1 MGTKE
6 KLAKI
11 LTKTARILPGIGS
24 YQDKES
30 ARESDKRLRDYMSG
44 ELARHMNAIEKL
56 KTDLSRKGSLSFLKE
71 LDDISRQIDKL
82 SRTIQY
88 ASRGYAGV
96 FASYQADEKAL
107 SDLFEFD
114 RSLKE
119 EITGLTPASSLL
131 IRQMKRRCQIC
142 LNSIVPSRKKSL
154 VSHPLSRK
162 SARKMGGSHPRC

>member
-30 ARESDKRLRDYMSG
+30 ARESDKKLRDYLSG
-44 ELARHMNAIEKL
+44 ELARYLNAIEKL

-82 SRTIQY
+82 SRTIGY

-114 RSLKE
+114 RSLKG
-119 EITGLTPASSLL
+119 EITGLTPL
-131 IRQMKRRCQIC
+131 ISQIC
-142 LNSIVPSRKKSL
+142 EKDGGLASPLLNELRDRLFGVEQKVAERETLI
-154 VSHPLSRK
+154 
-162 SARKMGGSHPRC
+162 G

>member
-30 ARESDKRLRDYMSG
+30 ARESDKKLRDYLSG
-44 ELARHMNAIEKL
+44 ELARYLNAIEKL
-56 KTDLSRKGSLSFLKE
+56 KTDLSRKGPLSFLKE

-82 SRTIQY
+82 SRTIRY

-114 RSLKE
+114 RSLKG
-119 EITGLTPASSLL
+119 EITGLTPL
-131 IRQMKRRCQIC
+131 ISQIC
-142 LNSIVPSRKKSL
+142 EKDGGLAAPLLNELRDRLFGVEQKVAERETLI
-154 VSHPLSRK
+154 
-162 SARKMGGSHPRC
+162 G

>member
-30 ARESDKRLRDYMSG
+30 ARESDKKLRDYLSG
-44 ELARHMNAIEKL
+44 ELARYLNAIEKL

-82 SRTIQY
+82 SRTIRY
-88 ASRGYAGV
+88 ASRGYAGL
-96 FASYQADEKAL
+96 FASYQVDEKAL

-114 RSLKE
+114 RSLKG
-119 EITGLTPASSLL
+119 EITGLTPL
-131 IRQMKRRCQIC
+131 ISQIC
-142 LNSIVPSRKKSL
+142 EKDGGLASPLLNELRDRLFGVEQKVAERETLI
-154 VSHPLSRK
+154 
-162 SARKMGGSHPRC
+162 G

>member
-30 ARESDKRLRDYMSG
+30 ARESDKKLRDYLSG
-44 ELARHMNAIEKL
+44 ELARYLNAIEKL

-82 SRTIQY
+82 SRTIRY

-119 EITGLTPASSLL
+119 EITGLTPL
-131 IRQMKRRCQIC
+131 ISQIC
-142 LNSIVPSRKKSL
+142 EKDGGLASPLLNELRDRLFGVEQKVAERETL
-154 VSHPLSRK
+154 MR
-162 SARKMGGSHPRC
+162 

>member
-30 ARESDKRLRDYMSG
+30 ARESDKKLRDYMSG
-44 ELARHMNAIEKL
+44 ELTRFMEAIERL
-56 KTDLSRKGSLSFLKE
+56 KTDLSRKGGISFLKE

-82 SRTIQY
+82 SRTIHY

-114 RSLKE
+114 RSLKG
-119 EITGLTPASSLL
+119 EITALKPL
-131 IRQMKRRCQIC
+131 ISQIC
-142 LNSIVPSRKKSL
+142 EKDGGLASPLLNELRDRLFGVEQKVAERETLI
-154 VSHPLSRK
+154 
-162 SARKMGGSHPRC
+162 G

>member
-30 ARESDKRLRDYMSG
+30 ARESDKKLRDYMSG
-44 ELARHMNAIEKL
+44 ELARYMDAIERL
-56 KTDLSRKGSLSFLKE
+56 KTDLSRKGSISFLKE

-82 SRTIQY
+82 SRTICY

-96 FASYQADEKAL
+96 FSSYQADEKAL

-119 EITGLTPASSLL
+119 EIAGLNPLVS
-131 IRQMKRRCQIC
+131 QIC
-142 LNSIVPSRKKSL
+142 EKDGGLGSPLLNELRDRLFRVEHKVTERETLI
-154 VSHPLSRK
+154 
-162 SARKMGGSHPRC
+162 G

>member
-30 ARESDKRLRDYMSG
+30 ARESDKKLRDYLSG
-44 ELARHMNAIEKL
+44 ELARYLNAIEKL
-56 KTDLSRKGSLSFLKE
+56 KADLSRRGSLSFLKE

-82 SRTIQY
+82 SRTIRY

-96 FASYQADEKAL
+96 FASYQVDEKAL

-114 RSLKE
+114 RSLKG
-119 EITGLTPASSLL
+119 EITGLTPL
-131 IRQMKRRCQIC
+131 ISQIC
-142 LNSIVPSRKKSL
+142 EKDGGLASPLLNELRDRLFGVEQKVAERESL
-154 VSHPLSRK
+154 I
-162 SARKMGGSHPRC
+162 G

>member
-30 ARESDKRLRDYMSG
+30 ARESDKKLRDYLSG
-44 ELARHMNAIEKL
+44 QLARYLNAIEKL
-56 KTDLSRKGSLSFLKE
+56 KADLSRRGSLSFLKD

-82 SRTIQY
+82 SRTIRY

-114 RSLKE
+114 RSLKG
-119 EITGLTPASSLL
+119 EIAGLAPL
-131 IRQMKRRCQIC
+131 ISQIC
-142 LNSIVPSRKKSL
+142 EKDGGLASPLLNELRNRLFGVEQNVAERETLI
-154 VSHPLSRK
+154 
-162 SARKMGGSHPRC
+162 G

>member
-30 ARESDKRLRDYMSG
+30 ARESDKKLRDYLSG
-44 ELARHMNAIEKL
+44 ELARYLNAIEKL
-56 KTDLSRKGSLSFLKE
+56 KTDLSRRGSLSFLKE

-82 SRTIQY
+82 SRIIRY

-114 RSLKE
+114 RSLKG
-119 EITGLTPASSLL
+119 EITGLTPLVS
-131 IRQMKRRCQIC
+131 QIC
-142 LNSIVPSRKKSL
+142 EKDGGLASPLLNELRDRLFGVEQKVAERETLI
-154 VSHPLSRK
+154 
-162 SARKMGGSHPRC
+162 G

>member
-30 ARESDKRLRDYMSG
+30 ARESDKKLRDYLSG
-44 ELARHMNAIEKL
+44 QLARYLNAIEKL
-56 KTDLSRKGSLSFLKE
+56 KADLSRRGSLSFLKD

-82 SRTIQY
+82 SRTIRY

-114 RSLKE
+114 RSLKG
-119 EITGLTPASSLL
+119 EIAGLAPL
-131 IRQMKRRCQIC
+131 ISQIC
-142 LNSIVPSRKKSL
+142 EKDGGLASPLLNELRNRLFGVEQKVAERETLI
-154 VSHPLSRK
+154 
-162 SARKMGGSHPRC
+162 G

>member
-30 ARESDKRLRDYMSG
+30 ARESDKKLRDYLSG
-44 ELARHMNAIEKL
+44 ELARYLNAVEKL
-56 KTDLSRKGSLSFLKE
+56 KTELSRKGSLSFLKE

-96 FASYQADEKAL
+96 FASYQVDEKAL

-114 RSLKE
+114 RSLKG
-119 EITGLTPASSLL
+119 EITDLNPLVS
-131 IRQMKRRCQIC
+131 QIC
-142 LNSIVPSRKKSL
+142 EKDGGLAS
-154 VSHPLSRK
+154 PLLDELRDRLFGVEQK
-162 SARKMGGSHPRC
+162 VAERETLIG

>member
-30 ARESDKRLRDYMSG
+30 ARESDKKLRDYLSG
-44 ELARHMNAIEKL
+44 ELARYLNAIEKL

-82 SRTIQY
+82 SRTIRY

-96 FASYQADEKAL
+96 FASYQVDEKAL

-114 RSLKE
+114 RSLKG
-119 EITGLTPASSLL
+119 EITGLKPL
-131 IRQMKRRCQIC
+131 ISQIC
-142 LNSIVPSRKKSL
+142 EKDGGLASPLLNELRDGLFGVEQKVAERETLI
-154 VSHPLSRK
+154 
-162 SARKMGGSHPRC
+162 G

>member
-1 MGTKE
+1 MVTKE

-30 ARESDKRLRDYMSG
+30 ARESDKKLRDYMSG
-44 ELARHMNAIEKL
+44 ELARYMNAIERL

-82 SRTIQY
+82 SRTIRY

-119 EITGLTPASSLL
+119 EIAGLNPLVS
-131 IRQMKRRCQIC
+131 QIC
-142 LNSIVPSRKKSL
+142 EKDGGLGSPLLNELRDRLFRVEQKVNERETLI
-154 VSHPLSRK
+154 
-162 SARKMGGSHPRC
+162 G

>member
-30 ARESDKRLRDYMSG
+30 ARESDKKLRDYMSG
-44 ELARHMNAIEKL
+44 ELARFMQAIERL
-56 KTDLSRKGSLSFLKE
+56 KTDISRKGSISFLKE

-82 SRTIQY
+82 SRTIRY

-96 FASYQADEKAL
+96 FASYQADETAL
-107 SDLFEFD
+107 LNLFEFD

-119 EITGLTPASSLL
+119 EIAGLNPL
-131 IRQMKRRCQIC
+131 ISQIC
-142 LNSIVPSRKKSL
+142 EKDGGLASPLLNELRDRLFRVEDKVTERETII
-154 VSHPLSRK
+154 
-162 SARKMGGSHPRC
+162 G

>member
-30 ARESDKRLRDYMSG
+30 ARESDKKLRDYLSG
-44 ELARHMNAIEKL
+44 ELARYLNAIEKL
-56 KTDLSRKGSLSFLKE
+56 KTNLSRKGSLSFLKE

-96 FASYQADEKAL
+96 FASYQVDEKAL

-114 RSLKE
+114 RSLKG
-119 EITGLTPASSLL
+119 EITGLTPL
-131 IRQMKRRCQIC
+131 ISQIC
-142 LNSIVPSRKKSL
+142 EKDGGLASPLLNELRDRLFGVEQKVAERETLI
-154 VSHPLSRK
+154 
-162 SARKMGGSHPRC
+162 G

>member
-30 ARESDKRLRDYMSG
+30 ARESDKKLRDYLSG
-44 ELARHMNAIEKL
+44 ELARYLNAIEKL

-119 EITGLTPASSLL
+119 EITGLTPL
-131 IRQMKRRCQIC
+131 ISQIC
-142 LNSIVPSRKKSL
+142 EKDGGLASPLLNELRDKLFGVEQKVAERETLI
-154 VSHPLSRK
+154 
-162 SARKMGGSHPRC
+162 G

>member
-30 ARESDKRLRDYMSG
+30 ARESDKKLRDYLSG
-44 ELARHMNAIEKL
+44 ELARYLNAIEKL
-56 KTDLSRKGSLSFLKE
+56 KTDLSRRGSLSFLKE

-82 SRTIQY
+82 SRTIRY

-96 FASYQADEKAL
+96 FASHQADEKAL

-114 RSLKE
+114 RSLKG
-119 EITGLTPASSLL
+119 EITGLTPL
-131 IRQMKRRCQIC
+131 ISQIC
-142 LNSIVPSRKKSL
+142 EKDGGLASPLLNELRDRLFGVEQKVAERETLI
-154 VSHPLSRK
+154 
-162 SARKMGGSHPRC
+162 G

>member
-30 ARESDKRLRDYMSG
+30 ARESDKKLRDYLSG
-44 ELARHMNAIEKL
+44 ELARYLNAIEKL

-82 SRTIQY
+82 SRTIRY

-114 RSLKE
+114 RSLKG
-119 EITGLTPASSLL
+119 EITGLTPLVS
-131 IRQMKRRCQIC
+131 QIC
-142 LNSIVPSRKKSL
+142 EKDGGLASPLLNELRDRLFGVEQKVAERETLI
-154 VSHPLSRK
+154 
-162 SARKMGGSHPRC
+162 G

>member
-30 ARESDKRLRDYMSG
+30 ARESDKKLRDYLSG
-44 ELARHMNAIEKL
+44 ELARYLNAIEKL

-82 SRTIQY
+82 SRTIRY

-96 FASYQADEKAL
+96 FASYEADEKAL

-114 RSLKE
+114 RSLKG
-119 EITGLTPASSLL
+119 EITGLTPL
-131 IRQMKRRCQIC
+131 ISQIC
-142 LNSIVPSRKKSL
+142 EKDGGLASPLLNELRDRLFGVEQKVAERETLI
-154 VSHPLSRK
+154 
-162 SARKMGGSHPRC
+162 G

>member
-11 LTKTARILPGIGS
+11 LTTTARILPGIGS

-30 ARESDKRLRDYMSG
+30 ARESDKKLRDYLSG
-44 ELARHMNAIEKL
+44 ELARYLNAIEKL

-88 ASRGYAGV
+88 ASRGYAGL

-107 SDLFEFD
+107 SELFEFD
-114 RSLKE
+114 RSLKGE
-119 EITGLTPASSLL
+119 LTGLNPL
-131 IRQMKRRCQIC
+131 ISQIC
-142 LNSIVPSRKKSL
+142 EKDGGLASPLLNELRDRLFGVEQKVTERETLI
-154 VSHPLSRK
+154 
-162 SARKMGGSHPRC
+162 G

>member
-30 ARESDKRLRDYMSG
+30 ARESDKKLRDYMSG
-44 ELARHMNAIEKL
+44 ELTRFMEAIERL
-56 KTDLSRKGSLSFLKE
+56 KTDLSRKGGISFLKE
-71 LDDISRQIDKL
+71 LDDISRQINKL
-82 SRTIQY
+82 SRTIHY

-119 EITGLTPASSLL
+119 DIVGLNTLVSQICEEERGLTSPLL
-131 IRQMKRRCQIC
+131 NELRDLLFRIQQRANERETLI
-142 LNSIVPSRKKSL
+142 S
-154 VSHPLSRK
+154 
-162 SARKMGGSHPRC
+162 

>member
-30 ARESDKRLRDYMSG
+30 ARESDKKLRDYLSG
-44 ELARHMNAIEKL
+44 ELARYLNAIERL

-71 LDDISRQIDKL
+71 LDDISRQTDKI

-114 RSLKE
+114 RSLKQ
-119 EITGLTPASSLL
+119 EITDLNPLVS
-131 IRQMKRRCQIC
+131 QIC
-142 LNSIVPSRKKSL
+142 EKDGGLASPLLNELRDRLFRVEQKVAERETLI
-154 VSHPLSRK
+154 
-162 SARKMGGSHPRC
+162 G

>member
-119 EITGLTPASSLL
+119 EITGLTPLISQICEKDGGLASPLLNELRDRLFGVQQKVAERETL
-131 IRQMKRRCQIC
+131 IR
-142 LNSIVPSRKKSL
+142 
-154 VSHPLSRK
+154 
-162 SARKMGGSHPRC
+162 

>member
-30 ARESDKRLRDYMSG
+30 ARESDKKLRDYLSG
-44 ELARHMNAIEKL
+44 ELARYLNAIEKL
-56 KTDLSRKGSLSFLKE
+56 KTNLSRKGSLSFLKE

-114 RSLKE
+114 RSLKG
-119 EITGLTPASSLL
+119 EITGLTPLISQICEKDGGLASPLLNELRDRLFGVEQKVAERETL
-131 IRQMKRRCQIC
+131 IR
-142 LNSIVPSRKKSL
+142 
-154 VSHPLSRK
+154 
-162 SARKMGGSHPRC
+162 

>member
-30 ARESDKRLRDYMSG
+30 ARESDKRLRDYLSG
-44 ELARHMNAIEKL
+44 ELARYLNAIEKL
-56 KTDLSRKGSLSFLKE
+56 KADLSRRGSLSFLKE

-82 SRTIQY
+82 SRTIRY

-114 RSLKE
+114 RSLKG
-119 EITGLTPASSLL
+119 EITGLTPL
-131 IRQMKRRCQIC
+131 ISQIC
-142 LNSIVPSRKKSL
+142 EKDGGLASPLLNELRDRLFGVEQKVAERETLI
-154 VSHPLSRK
+154 
-162 SARKMGGSHPRC
+162 G

>member
-30 ARESDKRLRDYMSG
+30 ARESDKKLRDYLSG
-44 ELARHMNAIEKL
+44 ELARYLNAIEKL

-82 SRTIQY
+82 SRTIRY

-96 FASYQADEKAL
+96 FASYQVDEKAL

-114 RSLKE
+114 RSLKG
-119 EITGLTPASSLL
+119 EITGLTAL
-131 IRQMKRRCQIC
+131 ISQIC
-142 LNSIVPSRKKSL
+142 EKDGGLASPLLNELRDRLFGVEQKVTERETLI
-154 VSHPLSRK
+154 
-162 SARKMGGSHPRC
+162 G

>member
-30 ARESDKRLRDYMSG
+30 ARESDKKFRDYLSG
-44 ELARHMNAIEKL
+44 ELARYLNAIEKL

-82 SRTIQY
+82 SRAIGY

-114 RSLKE
+114 RSLKG
-119 EITGLTPASSLL
+119 EITGLTPL
-131 IRQMKRRCQIC
+131 ISQIC
-142 LNSIVPSRKKSL
+142 EKDGGLASPLLNELRDRLFGVEQKVAERETLI
-154 VSHPLSRK
+154 
-162 SARKMGGSHPRC
+162 G

>member
-30 ARESDKRLRDYMSG
+30 ARESDKKLRDYLSG
-44 ELARHMNAIEKL
+44 ELARYLNAIEKL

-82 SRTIQY
+82 SRTIRY

-114 RSLKE
+114 RSLKG
-119 EITGLTPASSLL
+119 EITGLTPL
-131 IRQMKRRCQIC
+131 ISQIC
-142 LNSIVPSRKKSL
+142 EKDGGLASPLLNELRDRLFGVEQKVAERETLI
-154 VSHPLSRK
+154 
-162 SARKMGGSHPRC
+162 G

>member
-1 MGTKE
+1 MVTKE

-30 ARESDKRLRDYMSG
+30 ARESDKKLRDYMSG
-44 ELARHMNAIEKL
+44 ELARYMNAIERL
-56 KTDLSRKGSLSFLKE
+56 KTDISRKGPLSFLKE

-82 SRTIQY
+82 SRTIRY

-119 EITGLTPASSLL
+119 EIAGLNPLVS
-131 IRQMKRRCQIC
+131 QIC
-142 LNSIVPSRKKSL
+142 EKDGGLGSPLLNELRDRLFRVEQKVTSEK
-154 VSHPLSRK
+154 PL
-162 SARKMGGSHPRC
+162 

>member
-30 ARESDKRLRDYMSG
+30 ARESDKKLRDYLSG
-44 ELARHMNAIEKL
+44 ELARYLNAIEKL

-82 SRTIQY
+82 SRTIRY

-96 FASYQADEKAL
+96 FASYQVDEKAL
-107 SDLFEFD
+107 SDLFKFD

-119 EITGLTPASSLL
+119 EITGLTPLISQICEKDGGLASPLLNELRDRLFGVEQKVAERETL
-131 IRQMKRRCQIC
+131 IR
-142 LNSIVPSRKKSL
+142 
-154 VSHPLSRK
+154 
-162 SARKMGGSHPRC
+162 

>member
-30 ARESDKRLRDYMSG
+30 VRESDKKLRDYLSG
-44 ELARHMNAIEKL
+44 ELARYLNAIEKL

-82 SRTIQY
+82 SRTIRY

-96 FASYQADEKAL
+96 FASYQVDEKAL

-114 RSLKE
+114 RSLKG
-119 EITGLTPASSLL
+119 EITGLTPL
-131 IRQMKRRCQIC
+131 ISQIC
-142 LNSIVPSRKKSL
+142 AKDGGLASPLLNELRDRLFGVEQKVAERETLI
-154 VSHPLSRK
+154 
-162 SARKMGGSHPRC
+162 G

>member
-30 ARESDKRLRDYMSG
+30 ARESDKKLRDYMSG
-44 ELARHMNAIEKL
+44 ELARFMEAIERL
-56 KTDLSRKGSLSFLKE
+56 KTDISRKGSISFLKE

-82 SRTIQY
+82 SRTIHY

-96 FASYQADEKAL
+96 FASYQADETAL

-119 EITGLTPASSLL
+119 EITGLNPL
-131 IRQMKRRCQIC
+131 ISQIC
-142 LNSIVPSRKKSL
+142 EKDGGLGS
-154 VSHPLSRK
+154 PLLAELRDRLFRIGQNVQERETLIS
-162 SARKMGGSHPRC
+162 

>member
-11 LTKTARILPGIGS
+11 LTETARILPGIGS

-30 ARESDKRLRDYMSG
+30 ARESDKKLRDYMSG
-44 ELARHMNAIEKL
+44 ELARFMQAIERL
-56 KTDLSRKGSLSFLKE
+56 KTDISRKGSISFLKE

-82 SRTIQY
+82 SRTIRY

-96 FASYQADEKAL
+96 FASYQADETAL
-107 SDLFEFD
+107 LNLFEFD

-119 EITGLTPASSLL
+119 EIAGLNPL
-131 IRQMKRRCQIC
+131 ISQIC
-142 LNSIVPSRKKSL
+142 EKDRGLASPLLNELRDRLFRVEHKVTERETII
-154 VSHPLSRK
+154 
-162 SARKMGGSHPRC
+162 G